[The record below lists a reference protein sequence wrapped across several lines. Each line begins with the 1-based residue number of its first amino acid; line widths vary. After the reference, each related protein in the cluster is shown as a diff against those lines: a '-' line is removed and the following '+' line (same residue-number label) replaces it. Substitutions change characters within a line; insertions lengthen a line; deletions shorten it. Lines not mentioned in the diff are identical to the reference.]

1 MSGSRTT
8 SAARSEADVEQIM
21 ENLTELEVC
30 KHLYVTAFIICSG
43 YARIVYFLRRRTRRF
58 ERTPSFHPWCWTTG
72 SGSCVSSTRTAWCAT
87 LKQNTQNVRTST
99 FGRNKRKTS
108 SRRSFCCIQKT
119 SSSSRRSSNARFVS
133 SLLPRLAHAILLK
146 ANINWAPV
154 HLTERAGLR
163 EILLLVEE
171 DWKLQTT
178 RQEAEQRS
186 KEAHWQQGSYTI
198 YMYVI
203 IAIVVTSQHVYV
215 SPMTSLADDRHVERS
230 HSSSSAQPPATGNGE
245 KGGWRGRASRRRVSL
260 NLPIPLF
267 CLRQKD

>member
-1 MSGSRTT
+1 MSTLWTRKIWGKNANVYVYVYGYEVRLHVYKNCVNV
-8 SAARSEADVEQIM
+8 AA
-21 ENLTELEVC
+21 
-30 KHLYVTAFIICSG
+30 
-43 YARIVYFLRRRTRRF
+43 
-58 ERTPSFHPWCWTTG
+58 
-72 SGSCVSSTRTAWCAT
+72 
-87 LKQNTQNVRTST
+87 
-99 FGRNKRKTS
+99 
-108 SRRSFCCIQKT
+108 
-119 SSSSRRSSNARFVS
+119 
-133 SLLPRLAHAILLK
+133 LLHK

-171 DWKLQTT
+171 DWELQTT

-230 HSSSSAQPPATGNGE
+230 HSSSSAQPPATGSGE